1 MQLELINID
10 KSFSNK
16 KILHNINF
24 TVDSGKAMGF
34 LGRNGSGKT
43 TTIRVL
49 MDVFKPD
56 SGTIKIDGKVLS
68 RKDYKIGYLPEERGL
83 YGKISILSQLS
94 YLGELKNMSPKDS
107 KKSAENWLE
116 YMGLENY
123 FNSNLDTLSKGNQQK
138 VQIIQA
144 VIDNPDIL
152 ILDEPFSGLDP
163 INSQIFKNLIKEQ
176 IAQDKIVLFSSHQMN
191 YVEEFCDD
199 VTFIKDG
206 RIIESKSLNILK
218 ESLGENKLRL
228 NLEGLSSVQ
237 LIEKLSSNTNII
249 ISNDDESSIIECI
262 PGYNARNLLQF
273 LLDNNYNISL
283 FSKYT
288 PSLEDIF
295 IKLDADFNV
304 N

>member
-295 IKLDADFNV
+295 IKLDADFNF